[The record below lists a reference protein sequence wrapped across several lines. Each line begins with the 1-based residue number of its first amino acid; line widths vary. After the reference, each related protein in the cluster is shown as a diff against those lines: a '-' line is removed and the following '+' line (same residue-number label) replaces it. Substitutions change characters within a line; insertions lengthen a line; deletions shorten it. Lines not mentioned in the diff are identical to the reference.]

1 MEQKSEILIYQTE
14 DGQTKIDVRL
24 EEETVWLSQVQMA
37 ELFQTTKQN
46 ISLHIKN
53 IFEEGELDEISTVKE
68 YLTVQTEGKRMVQ
81 RNLEYY
87 NSDFDREMKKLLENK
102 K

>member
-1 MEQKSEILIYQTE
+1 M
-14 DGQTKIDVRL
+14 DRL
-24 EEETVWLSQVQMA
+24 KLMLGWKKKLFGFLKCKWLNFFRQ
-37 ELFQTTKQN
+37 QN
-46 ISLHIKN
+46 RISA
-53 IFEEGELDEISTVKE
+53 FM
-68 YLTVQTEGKRMVQ
+68 TVQTEGKRMVQ